1 MLNINK
7 ASTNK
12 YNLVFTKLPNNSS
25 ITEINQFSLNIYST
39 VLPGVSLDISDSY
52 FAGKKINETWG
63 SLNYNPFSFDFMV
76 NEDFSNW
83 FTILNWIKHI
93 NNNKDTMW
101 AKKSD
106 FLIDCSLLLLDNY
119 NKAFKTITF
128 KNTFPSDLGDITLNK
143 REGENYLESTVT
155 LNYDYFE

>member
-52 FAGKKINETWG
+52 FAGKKINET
-63 SLNYNPFSFDFMV
+63 
-76 NEDFSNW
+76 
-83 FTILNWIKHI
+83 
-93 NNNKDTMW
+93 
-101 AKKSD
+101 
-106 FLIDCSLLLLDNY
+106 
-119 NKAFKTITF
+119 
-128 KNTFPSDLGDITLNK
+128 
-143 REGENYLESTVT
+143 
-155 LNYDYFE
+155 